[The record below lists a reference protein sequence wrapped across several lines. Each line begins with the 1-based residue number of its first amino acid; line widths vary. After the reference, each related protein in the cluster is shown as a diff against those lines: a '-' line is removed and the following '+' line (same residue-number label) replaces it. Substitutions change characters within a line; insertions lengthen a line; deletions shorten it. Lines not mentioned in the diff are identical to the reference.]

1 MQTRGVVALNIRLS
15 SKYNEG
21 NLLTE
26 KLEPIRYFLIIAV
39 PRYCRLKGRVKGYE
53 YFPINCSRLAPP

>member
-1 MQTRGVVALNIRLS
+1 MQTHDVVVLNICLS

-26 KLEPIRYFLIIAV
+26 KLEPIRYFLIIAFQ
-39 PRYCRLKGRVKGYE
+39 G
-53 YFPINCSRLAPP
+53 IAA